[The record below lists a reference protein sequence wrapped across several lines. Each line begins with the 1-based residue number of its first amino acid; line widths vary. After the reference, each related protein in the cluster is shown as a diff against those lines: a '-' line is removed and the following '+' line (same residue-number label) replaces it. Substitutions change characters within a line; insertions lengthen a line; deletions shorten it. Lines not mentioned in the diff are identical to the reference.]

1 VAAVTAL
8 PSVIPLAH
16 FIPDVERTISQRIRQ
31 PVSIKQLR
39 FFLLPTPH
47 LRASTVSIGRNGL
60 LEVDAVTIYPTISTL
75 FSDTKVIREVE
86 VRGVKARF
94 ELLGAART
102 LLNNEA
108 QRKRA
113 SSDEQGAVV
122 VRRVTLRD
130 VTLRFATFEL
140 AGVNVD
146 VKLQDGKPSQISA
159 TQQRDHLQVSARRQA
174 GDSWSLDIAARDWK
188 LPVGLPLQ
196 FDRLEG
202 MAIATA
208 SGIEAKKLSGSLYG
222 GSFSGPVAISWKSGW
237 SVAGQGQIDGV
248 DLEPIVALL
257 KREVAMSGKLT
268 AAPTFTSQARDPAEL
283 LNALRLDS
291 DFSIEH
297 GVLYK
302 IDLVAAAK
310 NPLNRQAGKGGKT
323 EFDELKG
330 HLLLEQR
337 AYEFTDL
344 QIASGLFRAAGE
356 VNVNED
362 KTLGGRVRAELRG
375 TAALL
380 SMPLDVSGTTA
391 DPSVFPTRGA
401 MFGAVA
407 GSVLMPGLGTA
418 VGIKAGEFTEQL
430 FGRKKKDKPKDPV
443 QKERDQQSNRK
454 DNANDAKNDAKV
466 RGISAKG

>member
-1 VAAVTAL
+1 MTALVAAVTAL
-8 PSVIPLAH
+8 PSVIPLSP
-16 FIPDVERTISQRIRQ
+16 FIPDVERAISQRIRQ
-31 PVSIKQLR
+31 PVSIKRLR
-39 FFLLPTPH
+39 FFVLPTPH

-60 LEVDAVTIYPTISTL
+60 LDVDAVIIYPSLPTL
-75 FSDTKVIREVE
+75 FSDTKIIREVE

-94 ELLGAART
+94 ELLGAARM
-102 LLNNEA
+102 LMNNEA

-113 SSDEQGAVV
+113 SSDEDGAVV

-130 VTLRFATFEL
+130 VTLRFPTFEL
-140 AGVNVD
+140 AGLNVE
-146 VKLQDGKPSQISA
+146 VRLQDGKPSQITASH
-159 TQQRDHLQVSARRQA
+159 QRDHLQVSARRQA
-174 GDSWSLDIAARDWK
+174 GDSWALDIAAHDWK

-196 FDRLEG
+196 FDRLEST
-202 MAIATA
+202 AIASAT
-208 SGIEAKKLSGSLYG
+208 GIEAKRVSGSLYG
-222 GSFSGPVAISWKSGW
+222 GSFSGPVAVSWKSGW
-237 SVAGQGQIDGV
+237 SVAGQGRIDGV

-268 AAPTFTSQARDPAEL
+268 ARPSFTSRARDPADL
-283 LNALRLDS
+283 LNALHLDS
-291 DFSIEH
+291 DFSIED

-310 NPLNRQAGKGGKT
+310 NPLNRHAGKGGKT

-330 HLLLEQR
+330 HVLLDQR

-344 QIASGLFRAAGE
+344 QIASGLFRAGGE

-362 KTLGGRVRAELRG
+362 NTLGGRVSAELRG
-375 TAALL
+375 TAALI

-401 MFGAVA
+401 MVGAVA

-418 VGIKAGEFTEQL
+418 VGIKAGELTERL
-430 FGRKKKDKPKDPV
+430 FGRRKKDKPKNSVLRQD
-443 QKERDQQSNRK
+443 ETR
-454 DNANDAKNDAKV
+454 
-466 RGISAKG
+466 RGVGSETKPKG